1 MSFVRDIC
9 AWAFIIVL
17 MSIIIGPVE
26 ISVCTADQHPYTV
39 DAIVEE
45 QDTNLLLDTKPVIQ
59 DTQESYRS
67 LIKKMNR
74 QKPLM
79 PGQIIT
85 KNTIPARL
93 IAILYD
99 VERTPI
105 CSEAILTTVINILL
119 DELNRHKLKSVA
131 MPLLGSTHG
140 KIAEQVFIKLLQQSL
155 INKNPAYP
163 EKIVLMV
170 PPGKLGY
177 IKGAI
182 GDYKN
187 E

>member
-1 MSFVRDIC
+1 MTFLRDIC
-9 AWAFIIVL
+9 ALAFIIVV

-59 DTQESYRS
+59 DAQESYRS
-67 LIKKMNR
+67 LVKKMNR

-79 PGQIIT
+79 PGRIIT

-99 VERTPI
+99 IKWTPV
-105 CSEAILTTVINILL
+105 CSEANLTAVMNNLL
-119 DELNRHKLKSVA
+119 DALNCHKLKSVA

-155 INKNPAYP
+155 INKNLAYP

-177 IKGAI
+177 IMEVI
-182 GDYKN
+182 GGYKN